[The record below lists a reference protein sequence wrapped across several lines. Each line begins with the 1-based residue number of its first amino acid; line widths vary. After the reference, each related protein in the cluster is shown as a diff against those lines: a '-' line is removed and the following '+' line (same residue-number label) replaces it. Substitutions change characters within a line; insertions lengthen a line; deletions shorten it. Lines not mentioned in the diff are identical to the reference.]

1 MARTRALVMW
11 VCLFAG
17 FSTTLHA
24 QYGAQFT
31 SVGAINRSM
40 AGTSTA
46 APLDTLGAFL
56 WNPATI
62 TALPTS
68 ADMSV
73 ELMLPQSKLS
83 SSVAPGVL
91 GPTGAS
97 GSTNSNSG
105 VFPLPNLGLVYQ
117 PDMTLSYGDWDMPV
131 TVGIGVLTT
140 AGFGSNFPGDAS
152 NPILN
157 SPANYG
163 VGPIFAQYVQTQ
175 IVPTL
180 ALRVTENL
188 SIGVSP
194 IINLANLS
202 VDPGILA
209 LPDPLGGGGV
219 QYPPLNHGTYQWG
232 AGIQG
237 GVYYTTDNHW
247 QFGAS
252 LKSPQ
257 WFNAFQFNSQ
267 DPNGNARDV
276 KILANAPMIASIG
289 AAYAG
294 FERWLTA
301 LDFRYLDYANTS
313 PFSESG
319 ISMTGAVNGLG
330 WRNVFAVSTGTQYQ
344 LSDRVALRGG
354 YSFSTNPISNDK
366 TFINAATPL
375 DIQHG
380 LYCGGSWNVSQRF
393 KLSLAYAHFFANSIS
408 GPWLTPLGAIPG
420 TNVTAKSSADSVI
433 ASASFLF

>member
-1 MARTRALVMW
+1 MAHSRALVMS
-11 VCLFAG
+11 VCLFLG
-17 FSTTLHA
+17 FSSIANA

-40 AGTSTA
+40 GGTSTA
-46 APLDTLGAFL
+46 APLDSLGAFL

-91 GPTGAS
+91 GPTGFS

-105 VFPLPNLGLVYQ
+105 VFPLPNLGLIYQ
-117 PDMTLSYGDWDMPV
+117 PDLTLSYGDWDMPV
-131 TVGIGVLTT
+131 TVGIGVLTV
-140 AGFGSNFPGDAS
+140 AGFGSNFPGS
-152 NPILN
+152 TTNPILK
-157 SPANYG
+157 SPANFG

-180 ALRVTENL
+180 AIQVTDRL
-188 SIGVSP
+188 SVGISP
-194 IINLANLS
+194 IVDLANLS

-209 LPDPLGGGGV
+209 SPDPLAGGGV
-219 QYPPLNHGTYQWG
+219 LYPPLNNGSYQWG
-232 AGIQG
+232 AGIQA
-237 GVYYTTDNHW
+237 GVYYTTENYW

-252 LKSPQ
+252 IKSPQ
-257 WFNAFQFNSQ
+257 WFNAFQFNSH
-267 DPNGNARDV
+267 DPNGNPRDV
-276 KILANAPMIASIG
+276 KVLANAPLIASLG
-289 AAYAG
+289 LAYAG

-330 WRNVFAVSTGTQYQ
+330 WRSVFAVSTGTQYQ
-344 LSDRVALRGG
+344 LTDSVSVRGG
-354 YSFSTNPISNDK
+354 YSFGTNPISSDN
-366 TFINAATPL
+366 TFVNAATPL

-393 KLSLAYAHFFANSIS
+393 KLSLAYAHFFASTIS
-408 GPWLTPLGAIPG
+408 GPWMTPAGAIPG

-433 ASASFLF
+433 ASASILF